1 MAEGKF
7 VKAEKKHTPL
17 LTALKRALSR
27 LFGKGKGKGKKEETV
42 SEPSKPGGH
51 RVLTAAGVKAKRAK
65 EFKARQDRMDKTKRV
80 MEGTPSSDITPKP
93 RTMFPG
99 EPGHTREGP
108 NAPVQLNQDVI
119 SKRSTGLKGVLG
131 KAFGGFT
138 RELPVLTKKERE
150 LFKQKNKR
158 SKSDMSP
165 KPATEKS
172 RPIKEEWYKQRPKA
186 PGEYDRFSFGNAFN
200 KALKDKGEGE
210 VFTWRDKQYL
220 LKNKKN
226 KKK

>member
-1 MAEGKF
+1 MAGRGSLASTYDQERNRQKAGK
-7 VKAEKKHTPL
+7 KDKGAL
-17 LTALKRALSR
+17 SALKRALSR
-27 LFGKGKGKGKKEETV
+27 LFGRGKGKGKKEETV

-93 RTMFPG
+93 RTI
-99 EPGHTREGP
+99 
-108 NAPVQLNQDVI
+108 APVQLNQDVI
-119 SKRSTGLKGVLG
+119 SKRSTGLKGALG
-131 KAFGGFT
+131 KFFGGFT

-158 SKSDMSP
+158 SKSDMPP
-165 KPATEKS
+165 KSATEKS
-172 RPIKEEWYKQRPKA
+172 RPVKEEWYKQRPKA